1 MNQWSK
7 RIVSL
12 ALAFTA
18 AFVFPVVPT
27 QAATVD
33 PAKAKIS
40 ITFDDGRT
48 SNITKAAPILAKY
61 GLSATAYVVTDCV
74 GLTKAPNKCRAD
86 RDVTYMS
93 WNDLRTLRDT
103 YGWEIGSH
111 SKTHPYMASKS
122 ASDGQPKLLTPTQ
135 VTTEVAGSKQALAAQ
150 GFNATSFASPYGD
163 YSMSTLREIAKY
175 YDAHRGFADQNDNV
189 YPYNDLVLNNLQ
201 VQTPVLPST
210 VKAKIDEAI
219 AKKTWLILTLHDIV
233 DVPKAASAYAYDYQ
247 TAYFEQ
253 IAAYIKQKQ
262 DAGLITPTNVT
273 NGLVSGKTMLSGGD
287 FAAGITSGWR
297 TDAPAAFT
305 AANGNGSTPT
315 ATNNLLLRASSRQAH
330 LFGPKVAVTSD
341 TTYVFKS
348 FLAITAMSGGEV
360 GYYID
365 EYDANGNWLSGQWK
379 GAERSVYTEKFNFC
393 YTPTSSA
400 VATAQ
405 LQVYST
411 PMTTLTG
418 YLDSIEMFP
427 VTNTDTIPPVPV
439 TTNLLTNASFD
450 AGMTG
455 WRTDNSALFTVDTA
469 GNGSAA
475 NPVNAVRIA
484 GTNPNG
490 HLFSNQVTVTPG
502 ASYTLSQ
509 YVNITANN
517 GSGLGW
523 YIDEYDVNG
532 NWISGKYMRW
542 TGTLGQQTIIF
553 SYTPSSAN
561 VAKASYQLIAE
572 SGSSINAYFDNPSWV
587 KQ

>member
-74 GLTKAPNKCRAD
+74 GLTKAPNKCRAA

-111 SKTHPYMASKS
+111 SKSHPYMASKS
-122 ASDGQPKLLTPTQ
+122 ASDGQPRLLTPTQ

-348 FLAITAMSGGEV
+348 FLAITAISGGEV

-379 GAERSVYTEKFNFC
+379 GAERSIYTEKFNFC

-450 AGMTG
+450 AGMTS

-475 NPVNAVRIA
+475 NPVNSIRIA
-484 GTNPNG
+484 GTNPKG
-490 HLFSNQVTVTPG
+490 HLFSNQVAVTPG